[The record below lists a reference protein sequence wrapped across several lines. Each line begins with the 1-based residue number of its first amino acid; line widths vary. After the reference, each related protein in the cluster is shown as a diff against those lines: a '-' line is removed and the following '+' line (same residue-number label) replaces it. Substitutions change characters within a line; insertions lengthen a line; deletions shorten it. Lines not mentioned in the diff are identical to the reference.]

1 MRKTDAMS
9 TFTTNIRACL
19 EAYGWTAR
27 DLCASSGIHE
37 VNMSRIL
44 NGKENLSLKRA
55 EAIADALEISLSDL
69 LSENFEIPAA
79 TH

>member
-1 MRKTDAMS
+1 MRKRDAMS
-9 TFTTNIRACL
+9 TFTDNIRACL

-27 DLCASSGIHE
+27 NLCEASGIHE

-55 EAIADALEISLSDL
+55 EAIAEALGISLSDL
-69 LSENFEIPAA
+69 LSENFEIHA
-79 TH
+79 TTH